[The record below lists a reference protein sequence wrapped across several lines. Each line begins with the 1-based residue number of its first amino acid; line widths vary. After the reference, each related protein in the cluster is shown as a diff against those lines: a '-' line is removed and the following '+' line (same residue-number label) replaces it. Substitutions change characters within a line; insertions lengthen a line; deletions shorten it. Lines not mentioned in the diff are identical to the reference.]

1 MSDSRGEPQAGGLIV
16 LCGLGHSIGALV
28 QTAPHYAG
36 SWFGWALWKE
46 QNNDPLAM
54 SHTTAAFWYSVYS
67 FGLPL
72 LLIGVIVL
80 WLDRRGITPPPFI
93 AWSVAAWTV
102 IGTVLSGFS
111 PLLFLLVAAALLL
124 VGGRRS
130 TQHQHN
136 MG

>member
-1 MSDSRGEPQAGGLIV
+1 MIKWAGGLIV
-16 LCGLGHSIGALV
+16 LCGLGHTIGALV
-28 QTAPHYAG
+28 ETAPRHAAG
-36 SWFGWALWKE
+36 WFSWALWE
-46 QNNDPLAM
+46 PHNNDPLAM

-102 IGTVLSGFS
+102 VGTVLSGLS
-111 PLLFLLVAAALLL
+111 PLLFLLIAAVLLL
-124 VGGRRS
+124 IGARRS
-130 TQHQHN
+130 TRPQEASL
-136 MG
+136 